1 VSFRVTSTTIGQQNP
16 SPVDQHKPYEWRGTK
31 GWRPEQVSF
40 RERGPS
46 PMDQSPGAMA
56 ARRAAYNHARDA
68 GRSIHAAM
76 VIAKVSGKTARRIE
90 QEREAAA
97 LGQTGAA
104 S

>member
-1 VSFRVTSTTIGQQNP
+1 VSFRITSTTIGQQNP
-16 SPVDQHKPYEWRGTK
+16 SPVDRHKPYEWRKTK

-68 GRSIHAAM
+68 GKSPSAARA
-76 VIAKVSGKTARRIE
+76 VARISAKTARRIE
-90 QEREAAA
+90 QERKSAA
-97 LGQTGAA
+97 GQQQGGE

>member
-1 VSFRVTSTTIGQQNP
+1 MSFRITSTTIGQQNP

-46 PMDQSPGAMA
+46 PMDQSPGAIA
-56 ARRAAYNHARDA
+56 ARNAAYREARDA
-68 GRSIHAAM
+68 GKTPYQA
-76 VIAKVSGKTARRIE
+76 IAIARISAKTARRIE
-90 QEREAAA
+90 QERQSAA
-97 LGQTGAA
+97 GQQQGGE